1 MNFRR
6 FILTPHGRGRGPPG
20 YHLSA
25 LKASRCRIA
34 NSRLNEGCC
43 CEGFSDA
50 WMTTASPT
58 HRQQA
63 SEKRQGTKS
72 RGLGTRRCSSD
83 YGDYMSGPLSRGQRA
98 IPLTSFFLF
107 LCRGIHSFVRSE
119 GYHSFARPWRL
130 PERGAQDLSRTG
142 GGSTRPE
149 GLSLIDRA
157 PR

>member
-98 IPLTSFFLF
+98 IPLRPGYSSAQRISPQRFSAVALDGKSRRCNSFGSY
-107 LCRGIHSFVRSE
+107 RWYKRRSE
-119 GYHSFARPWRL
+119 RVDFWPGFD
-130 PERGAQDLSRTG
+130 PEL
-142 GGSTRPE
+142 
-149 GLSLIDRA
+149 
-157 PR
+157 